1 MRQTRKM
8 VRRTQIICQLLPKK
22 CLSVFDDFVRMVLKE
37 LILSCIMLKNGQIL
51 CMNEAQDMFVKAG
64 FCCPSNSIKLL
75 PTFLEKDLSKFYVN
89 EEKRDDEKNVTQK
102 RA

>member
-1 MRQTRKM
+1 M
-8 VRRTQIICQLLPKK
+8 VKRTQAICQLLPKK
-22 CLSVFDDFVRMVLKE
+22 CLSAFDHFVRLMLKE